1 MKRYILVLLLLLSA
15 TLFAEEKQQQED
27 RWDLYQFK
35 IYFEND
41 MFGVATDS
49 QYTSGEKF
57 NLTYKVNNPT
67 NFLYDALISNRKETD
82 VFLTFAIVNQLYTPV
97 DIKETEL
104 IEDDRPYAG
113 WTYFQTAMH
122 KSSKDRLN
130 SISLKVGAIG
140 PAAHGEQIQNGIH
153 TLINVGLAYGWD
165 NQLNNELGV
174 NLGYD
179 YKYRYAPKPFFGWL
193 ESAFV
198 PYFEAD
204 LGNVSTR
211 ATLGLSVR
219 VGYNIPK
226 DFGLANIDKGVD
238 ASIPVYEEQTLS
250 LKKDFSFSFNFST
263 SGSAVARDIFLD
275 GNTFSDSHS
284 LEKNPFV
291 AYASVGASL
300 RYKGFS
306 VDLMNTMNTKKAS
319 GAQGRNQTV
328 GTVIA
333 SWQF

>member
-1 MKRYILVLLLLLSA
+1 MKKNILILLLLIN
-15 TLFAEEKQQQED
+15 TVTFAEDKEQED

-41 MFGVATDS
+41 LFGVATDS

-67 NFLYDALISNRKETD
+67 NFLYDTLISNEKETD
-82 VFLTFAIVNQLYTPV
+82 IFLTFSIVNQLYTPV

-113 WTYFQTAMH
+113 WTYFHTAMH
-122 KSSKDRLN
+122 KSSKNRLN
-130 SISLKVGAIG
+130 SVSLKVGTIG
-140 PAAHGEQIQNGIH
+140 PASYGEQIQNGIH
-153 TLINVGLAYGWD
+153 TLIGVGLAHGWD
-165 NQLNNELGV
+165 NQLNNELGI

-179 YKYRYAPKPFFGWL
+179 YKFRYAPSLAFGWL
-193 ESAFV
+193 QSAFV

-204 LGNVSTR
+204 LGNISTR
-211 ATLGLSVR
+211 ASLGISVR

-226 DFGLANIDKGVD
+226 DFGLATLDNGVD
-238 ASIPVYEEQTLS
+238 SSIPVYKEQMQS
-250 LKKDFSFSFNFST
+250 LKKDFSFSLNFAA

-275 GNTFSDSHS
+275 GNTFSASHS

-291 AYASVGASL
+291 AYASAGVSI
-300 RYKGFS
+300 RYKEVS
-306 VDLMNTMNTKKAS
+306 VDFINTMNTKKAKNTE
-319 GAQGRNQTV
+319 GYNQTV